1 MTHLVFRPARLALA
15 VSLMLGS
22 PVIWAQATAVA
33 SAAMAGGDKVQ
44 NIKIAAQP
52 LGDALNAWARQ
63 TGVQIAVE
71 QSLVAGKTS
80 TAINASLGAQ
90 QALNRLLAGTGL
102 AGAIN
107 GAEVVIRR
115 ELPAAK
121 AANQVLDE
129 VVVSSSVP
137 DSGSWAGYSEAR
149 SVTYVGRE
157 TLDRVPQATPSEL
170 FRAISGVQMANAY
183 SGVSFDLNIRGLQ
196 GQGRVK
202 VLVDGSDSATSSQM
216 SYTAARSH
224 NYIDP
229 DFVAGIAVEKG
240 PGLESGGFGGTVG
253 LRTFSADDLITD
265 PDRNWGIRMRG
276 MLGNNSGNV
285 NSSQQCHRTNNRTG
299 VTTSWQFTQSCL
311 DNLTVRN
318 YTYGMQSF
326 QPVPEGTDV
335 PGSNRSGSVIGAWKP
350 VEFIDLMAGYSKRQ
364 SGNYAAGSSGYE
376 LGEDYETNGGYYWDG
391 TPARFSYFQ
400 PGQEVYGTY
409 NDTESWLAKAGFHF
423 GEQRVEARYNRTESA
438 YVQHRNPSS
447 QIPDVKYN
455 YQSIYQPASH
465 SKQDRYGL
473 EYTWKPANPLFDLK
487 TEVWAVDTVENN
499 WTNGSGSSAM
509 PTDAAAHI
517 KTDAIGAGISN
528 ASMFLLGDMDLTLKV
543 GGNYKR
549 EEIESNT
556 SVNGMRT
563 TEWGMFGHAEIEA
576 TDWLMLDGGLRHN
589 DYKASL
595 DGNSD
600 FEKGASDLSW
610 QTGITMSPAEWLQV
624 FMRRSKGWRAPSARE
639 NSSGSCGQ
647 WLTRQG
653 IFGDTQ
659 WYCAGPGV
667 LRPEL
672 SRNTELGVNVLHR
685 SLLRAEDRFGMKLV
699 YFDND
704 IGDYIHGIPATTLTG
719 FGGIAPPA

>member
-1 MTHLVFRPARLALA
+1 M
-15 VSLMLGS
+15 
-22 PVIWAQATAVA
+22 
-33 SAAMAGGDKVQ
+33 
-44 NIKIAAQP
+44 
-52 LGDALNAWARQ
+52 
-63 TGVQIAVE
+63 
-71 QSLVAGKTS
+71 
-80 TAINASLGAQ
+80 
-90 QALNRLLAGTGL
+90 
-102 AGAIN
+102 
-107 GAEVVIRR
+107 
-115 ELPAAK
+115 
-121 AANQVLDE
+121 
-129 VVVSSSVP
+129 
-137 DSGSWAGYSEAR
+137 
-149 SVTYVGRE
+149 
-157 TLDRVPQATPSEL
+157 
-170 FRAISGVQMANAY
+170 
-183 SGVSFDLNIRGLQ
+183 
-196 GQGRVK
+196 
-202 VLVDGSDSATSSQM
+202 
-216 SYTAARSH
+216 
-224 NYIDP
+224 
-229 DFVAGIAVEKG
+229 
-240 PGLESGGFGGTVG
+240 
-253 LRTFSADDLITD
+253 
-265 PDRNWGIRMRG
+265 
-276 MLGNNSGNV
+276 
-285 NSSQQCHRTNNRTG
+285 
-299 VTTSWQFTQSCL
+299 
-311 DNLTVRN
+311 DNLTVGN

-335 PGSNRSGSVIGAWKP
+335 PGRNRSGSVIGAWKP

-447 QIPDVKYN
+447 QIPDVKGN

-465 SKQDRYGL
+465 SRQDRYGL

-528 ASMFLLGDMDLTLKV
+528 ASMFLLGDMDLTLKF

-719 FGGIAPPA
+719 FGGIAPLHNIGNAKMRGYEASMDYDTGVVFATYAYARHLETTYCGVRGKPFCEKESNGWGDLYSQFSPAKHQHNLTLGVRLLDRKLTIGTNATVVRGTNWDYDGLRGYEVYDLFANYQWKDFDFGLSARNVADRYYFEAGSSASWPLPAPGRMVRATVTWHY